1 MTGPEPSCF
10 PRVRSA
16 PTASHAGLSILW
28 AGNLIA
34 ETNSHLEAAGPETPR
49 RARPV
54 AAAADIRGND
64 RMTATSLQHG
74 DYIVYVDESGDHG
87 LVSIDP
93 EYPVFV
99 LIFCIFQKQEYIDK
113 IVPALARF
121 KMKYWGHDEIVL
133 HEHDIRKPKNEFT
146 ILIERATREA
156 FIIELTQLIDG
167 TSFTIIASVIDKSK
181 LASQYIRPE
190 NPYEISLGFGLERVC
205 RYLAD
210 IGQSDRITPFIV
222 ERRGKKEDE
231 ELELCFRRIRDGA
244 NYLNKKLP
252 YDLVM
257 IDKKSNS
264 TGLQIADLT
273 ARPIGIKTLR
283 PEQPNQAYDI
293 IAKKLRKSSQ
303 GSVKGW
309 GLKIFP

>member
-1 MTGPEPSCF
+1 M
-10 PRVRSA
+10 R
-16 PTASHAGLSILW
+16 AGTQRQFS
-28 AGNLIA
+28 
-34 ETNSHLEAAGPETPR
+34 
-49 RARPV
+49 
-54 AAAADIRGND
+54 
-64 RMTATSLQHG
+64 

-99 LIFCIFQKQEYIDK
+99 LIFCIFQKQEYIDR
-113 IVPALARF
+113 IISALARF

-133 HEHDIRKPKNEFT
+133 HEHEIRKPKNEFT
-146 ILIERATREA
+146 ILFERATREA
-156 FIIELTQLIDG
+156 FISELTRLID
-167 TSFTIIASVIDKSK
+167 SAPFTIIASVIDKNK

-190 NPYEISLGFGLERVC
+190 NPYEISLGFGLERVS

-210 IGQSDRITPFIV
+210 VGQSDRMTPVVV

-231 ELELCFRRIRDGA
+231 ELELCFRRICDGA

-252 YDLVM
+252 YELVM
-257 IDKKSNS
+257 IDKKANS

-273 ARPIGIKTLR
+273 ARSIGIKTLR
-283 PEQPNQAYDI
+283 PGQPNRAYDI
-293 IAKKLRKSSQ
+293 ISRKLRKNPQ
-303 GSVKGW
+303 GEVRGW

>member
-1 MTGPEPSCF
+1 M
-10 PRVRSA
+10 
-16 PTASHAGLSILW
+16 SIS
-28 AGNLIA
+28 
-34 ETNSHLEAAGPETPR
+34 T
-49 RARPV
+49 
-54 AAAADIRGND
+54 
-64 RMTATSLQHG
+64 QQQFG

-87 LVSIDP
+87 LVSIDL

-99 LIFCIFQKQEYIDK
+99 LIFCIFQKKEYTDK
-113 IVPALARF
+113 IIPALARF

-156 FIIELTQLIDG
+156 FIGELTQLIDS
-167 TSFTIIASVIDKSK
+167 TSFTIIASVIDKNK

-190 NPYEISLGFGLERVC
+190 NPYEISLGFGLERVY

-210 IGQSDRITPFIV
+210 IGQSDRITPVVV

-231 ELELCFRRIRDGA
+231 ELELCFRRICDGT

-252 YDLVM
+252 YELVM
-257 IDKKSNS
+257 IDKKANS

-283 PEQPNQAYDI
+283 PDQINRAYDI
-293 IAKKLRKSSQ
+293 IAKKLRKSPQ